1 MEFIGQITK
10 IGNLENLTS
19 KSGQPFCRRELTLTT
34 IEQYP
39 QQATFTLKGD
49 LAQNTTLKPGQTVK
63 VFFNLHGTTSD
74 DGRMFNHLDAW
85 RIDL

>member
-1 MEFIGQITK
+1 MEFTGQVIRV
-10 IGNLENLTS
+10 GEVENLTTRN
-19 KSGQPFCRRELTLTT
+19 GQPFYKRELTLTT

-39 QQATFTLKGD
+39 QQATFNLKGD
-49 LAQNTTLKPGQTVK
+49 LAQNCNLQIGQNVK
-63 VFFNLHGTTSD
+63 VFFNFRGTTAD